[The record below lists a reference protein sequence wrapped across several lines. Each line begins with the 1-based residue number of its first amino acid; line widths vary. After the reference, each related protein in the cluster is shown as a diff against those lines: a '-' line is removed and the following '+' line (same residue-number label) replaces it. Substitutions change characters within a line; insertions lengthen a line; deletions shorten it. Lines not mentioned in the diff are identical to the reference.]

1 MTNPRITPE
10 SGWAA
15 GQKGVE
21 GREAAAQAVV
31 AASAIAEEAGWIP
44 GPHRRS
50 ILVVEDD
57 PFIRRLL
64 VSVLSA
70 AGYRIESVADG
81 TLALRILEDEP
92 EIDLVLTDLSMP
104 GIPGTAVAEYLAEN
118 RPGVKIVCMSG
129 DPFPHDPALRTLIE
143 RRLADFLP
151 KPFTPAQ
158 LLQLVKRR
166 LWA

>member
-1 MTNPRITPE
+1 MTNLRANPE
-10 SGWAA
+10 SVPDDRAGARESAA
-15 GQKGVE
+15 
-21 GREAAAQAVV
+21 R
-31 AASAIAEEAGWIP
+31 SAIADAAGWLP

-57 PFIRRLL
+57 PDIRRLL

-70 AGYRIESVADG
+70 AGYRTESVADG

-92 EIDLVLTDLSMP
+92 DIDLVLTDLSMP
-104 GIPGTAVAEYLAEN
+104 GIPGTAVAEYLAGN
-118 RPGVKIVCMSG
+118 RPAVKIVCMSG
-129 DPFPHDPALRTLIE
+129 DRHPHDPALGNLLE

-166 LWA
+166 LWG